1 MQSFANILEGLELGK
16 LKDLML
22 EQEYEETNA
31 LHYADNCIL
40 IDKIL
45 KQYPDLE
52 KAKALA
58 ISLVE
63 HISLKEATKEANML
77 LFKELAELIEPQS
90 SGPCFEAYLH
100 LKSITDTKITDD
112 LTIIVED
119 LQKYRERKEWE
130 AGQGP

>member
-1 MQSFANILEGLELGK
+1 MGK

-40 IDKIL
+40 KDKIL

-90 SGPCFEAYLH
+90 SGPCFEAYLY
-100 LKSITDTKITDD
+100 LKLINEDLSIAKKEITDLND
-112 LTIIVED
+112 
-119 LQKYRERKEWE
+119 RREWE
-130 AGQGP
+130 NGQGP